1 MGEEQEEVDKEV
13 EVVEEVDGVE
23 VDGEEVWEVW
33 WRKMRG

>member
-23 VDGEEVWEVW
+23 VDREEVGEV
-33 WRKMRG
+33 

>member
-23 VDGEEVWEVW
+23 VDGEEVDGEEV
-33 WRKMRG
+33 GEV

>member
-23 VDGEEVWEVW
+23 VDGEEVGEV
-33 WRKMRG
+33 